1 MIGKIERKL
10 KMDDYDLEA
19 VFTPAIVNLLIL
31 SFVFMCTLFPFA
43 DDAEWWNTAIAIATP
58 LASAVILT
66 RFIMYLFRGTSY
78 LYEDIFYRKD
88 RLRFP
93 TTSMLLLNDNS
104 ISQVMKK
111 RVRNDLKTLYNMPL
125 CTKKQEDN
133 DEMEARRTAKDAVAL
148 IRKTVADSN
157 ESMTRRKL
165 KRYGFFRNFL
175 GGAIY
180 CIPLSITCLVFDHL
194 NTGQLNPIILTTII
208 IYFLIAVT
216 DVFLTRSAANGY
228 AETLISTF
236 VNLNSNEA

>member
-1 MIGKIERKL
+1 MIGKIEHKL
-10 KMDDYDLEA
+10 KMDDYDREA

-31 SFVFMCTLFPFA
+31 SFVLMCTILPLSE
-43 DDAEWWNTAIAIATP
+43 DAAWWHTALAIATP
-58 LASAVILT
+58 LASAVIIT

-93 TTSMLLLNDNS
+93 TTSMLLLNDKS

-125 CTKKQEDN
+125 FTKAQEED
-133 DEMEARRTAKDAVAL
+133 DEMEARRTAKDAVSL

-157 ESMTRRKL
+157 DSMTRRKL
-165 KRYGFFRNFL
+165 KRYGLFRNFL

-180 CIPLSITCLVFDHL
+180 CIPLSIIFLVFDSFS
-194 NTGQLNPIILTTII
+194 TGRLNPIILATIL
-208 IYFLIAVT
+208 IYFLIAVI
-216 DVFLTRSAANGY
+216 DVFLAQSAAIGY
-228 AETLISTF
+228 AESLITTF
-236 VNLNSNEA
+236 DKLNTYEA